1 MGIVHAKADE
11 PLKGASLDWSTSLTS
26 LFDECVRAR
35 AVLLSGA
42 PGLIVENKGGS
53 TMAISGEPMSWANWL
68 IITSEIADASVVDAF
83 IQKVR
88 PLGVPS
94 TIVCK
99 KELSFQIEPTVEGA
113 GYIRTADSALMTLEA
128 KSDFPQEKGCRL
140 RKLTDASMND
150 ALAEII
156 GQATISPKEAIK
168 RLVDPGV
175 LAAKNVEVFV
185 ALRDGLPVATATT
198 AIGDTTV
205 GIWRMVTAP
214 EYQRQGIG
222 QALLAQLIN
231 LYQERNL
238 RRFYLVANS
247 IGRRLYEKLGFVS
260 VTDLAQWVL

>member
-1 MGIVHAKADE
+1 MATVHAKADE
-11 PLKGASLDWSTSLTS
+11 PLKGASLDCSTSLTS

-42 PGLIVENKGGS
+42 PGLIVENKAGS
-53 TMAISGEPMSWANWL
+53 TMAISGEPMCWGNWL

-99 KELSFQIEPTVEGA
+99 KELSLQIEPMVEAA
-113 GYIRTADSALMTLEA
+113 GYIRTADLALMTLEA
-128 KSDFPQEKGCRL
+128 KSDFPQGKGCRL

-185 ALRDGLPVATATT
+185 ALHDGLPVATATT

-222 QALLAQLIN
+222 QSFLAQLIN
-231 LYQERNL
+231 LYQQRNL
-238 RRFYLVANS
+238 HRFYLVANS
-247 IGRRLYEKLGFVS
+247 IGRRLYEKLGFISVS
-260 VTDLAQWVL
+260 HLAHWVL